1 MKYIRT
7 DLATDWPEKERWKD
21 RLIRMALF
29 FIPEANPS
37 YRKRMHEIKEW
48 LIEFD
53 EEGNPWREI
62 GVGSNGEAIVAG
74 PSETDYGFW
83 CDTHMTYNDF
93 PKENIEKNE
102 FEELWRNSGVAELK
116 IVPNQSE

>member
-7 DLATDWPEKERWKD
+7 DLATDWPEKECLKV
-21 RLIRMALF
+21 RLIRKVLF

-37 YRKRMHEIKEW
+37 YRTKMHKIKEW
-48 LIEFD
+48 LVEFD

-62 GVGSNGEAIVAG
+62 GIGSNGHPVVAG

-83 CDTHMTYNDF
+83 CDIHMTYDDF
-93 PKENIEKNE
+93 PRNSIERNE
-102 FEELWRNSGVAELK
+102 FEAVSYTHLTLPTILLV
-116 IVPNQSE
+116 